1 MMPPSEG
8 DVKRF
13 HRLHYGL
20 SAVLV
25 FVGVKMLL
33 TGFYKIPT
41 CISLL
46 MIVSILG
53 VSIVASL
60 FGKQKTEENPTDRLV
75 YTRT

>member
-25 FVGVKMLL
+25 FVGAKMLL

-41 CISLL
+41 WISLL
-46 MIVSILG
+46 MIVSLYSCIA
-53 VSIVASL
+53 IRQA
-60 FGKQKTEENPTDRLV
+60 ENR
-75 YTRT
+75 RKSH